1 MTQIGQ
7 ESPSLLHVSTEGNN
21 LGLSSFFCPLQLS
34 TDSRFFNLLFFFLL
48 EYCSHPHDWLKQAY
62 QKPIKSQ
69 PAKDGMDGMQAFFFL
84 SMPGLSCSIQDLVSW
99 TRIKS
104 GPLVLRVWSLTH
116 WTTREAPGMQVFS
129 FPMMWL
135 EAVHFTSADIPLV
148 ITSPHA
154 HIVSREV
161 GKWSL
166 DLDGMYS
173 TKAWEVPL
181 LRRIR
186 RKQMPGVIST
196 HCHIGWL
203 PSLLI

>member
-7 ESPSLLHVSTEGNN
+7 ESPSLLHVSTEVNN

-69 PAKDGMDGMQAFFFL
+69 PAKGGMDDGMQAFFFFW
-84 SMPGLSCSIQDLVSW
+84 SVPGLSCSIQDLVSW
-99 TRIKS
+99 PRIKS

-129 FPMMWL
+129 FQMMWL
-135 EAVHFTSADIPLV
+135 EVVHFTSAYIPLV

-154 HIVSREV
+154 HTSFQEKL
-161 GKWSL
+161 GNGALTW
-166 DLDGMYS
+166 MAC
-173 TKAWEVPL
+173 TQ
-181 LRRIR
+181 LRLGRF
-186 RKQMPGVIST
+186 
-196 HCHIGWL
+196 HY
-203 PSLLI
+203 